1 MVRPDAPVKESET
14 RKICGNRHLRDTL
27 RVLRE
32 MLRDSRNNISPL
44 LKAGG
49 LPLTLEKVGNAVPPA
64 DK

>member
-14 RKICGNRHLRDTL
+14 RKTCGNRLLRDTL

-32 MLRDSRNNISPL
+32 MLRDSRNNIDPL

-49 LPLTLEKVGNAVPPA
+49 LPLTLEKVGDAVPPA